1 MSGIRPYYAE
11 KGLSAA
17 FYDTVTAADRR
28 LEGDVDV
35 YARLAPEGGAILE
48 LGVGTGRL
56 AVALAEKGFQVTG
69 VDIAPAMLAQARAK
83 LADLPNRIAS
93 RVELKRGDMTDI
105 TLGKTFDLVICP
117 YFTLAHVPRGMAWK
131 NTFLTA
137 AKHLKPGG
145 LAAFHLPLAEVMRL
159 PGPEN
164 LEAAVLDEP
173 TPSGG
178 RLRLFVL
185 QREFREELGRLDQVI
200 EYVELD
206 ARGGVLR
213 RSAERLTYYLTD
225 PAPLAAEAR
234 LTPDREPV
242 PLGGVGEIHVFAK
255 EA

>member
-1 MSGIRPYYAE
+1 MAPTRPYYAE

-35 YARLAPEGGAILE
+35 YARLAPQGGSILE

-56 AVALAEKGFQVTG
+56 AFALAEKGLHVTG
-69 VDIAPAMLAQARAK
+69 VDIAPAMLAQAQAK
-83 LADLPNRIAS
+83 LADFPSHIAG
-93 RVELKRGDMTDI
+93 RVELKRGDMTAI

-131 NTFLTA
+131 NTFETA
-137 AKHLKPGG
+137 AKHLKPGS
-145 LAAFHLPLAEVMRL
+145 LAAFHLPLTEIMQM
-159 PGPEN
+159 PGPAD
-164 LEAAVLDEP
+164 LSLPVLDEP

-178 RLRLFVL
+178 RLQLFVL
-185 QREFREELGRLDQVI
+185 EREYREEVGRLDQVI

-213 RSAERLTYYLTD
+213 RSAERLTYYMTEPD
-225 PAPLAAEAR
+225 PLAESSGLKR
-234 LTPDREPV
+234 DREPI

-255 EA
+255 A

>member
-1 MSGIRPYYAE
+1 MAQTRPYYAE

-28 LEGDVDV
+28 LEGDLDV
-35 YARLAPEGGAILE
+35 YARLAPPGGTILE

-56 AVALAEKGFQVTG
+56 AIALAEKGFRVTG
-69 VDIAPAMLAQARAK
+69 VDIAPAMLAQAQAK
-83 LADLPNRIAS
+83 LAELPSHVAGRI
-93 RVELKRGDMTDI
+93 ELKRGDMTAID
-105 TLGKTFDLVICP
+105 LGRTFDLVICP

-145 LAAFHLPLAEVMRL
+145 LAAFHLPLAEIMRL
-159 PGPEN
+159 PGPDN
-164 LEAAVLDEP
+164 PEAPVLDEP

-178 RLRLFVL
+178 RLQLFVL
-185 QREFREELGRLDQVI
+185 QREFREEVGRLDQVL

-225 PAPLAAEAR
+225 PEPLAAPAG
-234 LTPDREPV
+234 LAVDREPV
-242 PLGGVGEIHVFAK
+242 PLGGVGEIHVFLKA
-255 EA
+255 